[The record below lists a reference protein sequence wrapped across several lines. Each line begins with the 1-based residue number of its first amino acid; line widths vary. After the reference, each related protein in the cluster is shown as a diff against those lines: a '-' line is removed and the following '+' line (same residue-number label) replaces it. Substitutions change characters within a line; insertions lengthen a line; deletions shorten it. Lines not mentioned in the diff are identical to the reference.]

1 MHCELQKIACE
12 LGIREIKYTGEVS
25 SYPKDDSS
33 YAITRDPSKCIL
45 CRRCETMCSK
55 VQTVNMLSAINR
67 GFKTIISSPFNL
79 PIAET
84 NCTFCGQCVSIC
96 PTGALTEVDYTSK
109 VWDAINSDDKIV
121 IAQIAPA
128 VRATIGE
135 EFGFEAG
142 TIVTGK
148 LVSALRI
155 LGFDKVFDTNFA
167 ADLTIVEEATEFM
180 HRLQNNGRLPMLTS
194 CCPGWINFFEHDFND
209 LMDVP
214 STCKSPQQMF
224 GTMAKTYFAEK
235 MNINPENIVVVSIM
249 PCLAKKYEA
258 ARPEMQTNGIKDVDI
273 VLTTR
278 ELAKMIK
285 ESGIDFA
292 SLKDENFDSPFG
304 ESTGA
309 GTIFGASGGVMEA
322 VLRTVY
328 EWITKKSIPDLEFN
342 AVRGIHGIK
351 ESSIKIND
359 MDINIAIANGLGNAR
374 KLLEMI
380 RNNEANYHIIEIMA
394 CPGGC
399 IGGGGQPYIQGN
411 TEILKKRAEALYRD
425 DATKSIRK
433 SHDNPYVLK
442 LYEEFLGEPYSKKS
456 HNFLHTYYT
465 KK

>member
-84 NCTFCGQCVSIC
+84 NCIFCGQCVSIC

-304 ESTGA
+304 EST
-309 GTIFGASGGVMEA
+309 
-322 VLRTVY
+322 
-328 EWITKKSIPDLEFN
+328 
-342 AVRGIHGIK
+342 
-351 ESSIKIND
+351 IKIND